1 MVLNDSTVSTDA
13 IAGEKQITTDE
24 SKSKV
29 YLKGILLT
37 TDELESRKD
46 ASELSATLPGA
57 SIADSNTYS
66 MISYENLSRYN
77 THLHHSR

>member
-1 MVLNDSTVSTDA
+1 MVLNDSTVLTDA
-13 IAGEKQITTDE
+13 IAGEKQITADE

-29 YLKGILLT
+29 CLKGILLT